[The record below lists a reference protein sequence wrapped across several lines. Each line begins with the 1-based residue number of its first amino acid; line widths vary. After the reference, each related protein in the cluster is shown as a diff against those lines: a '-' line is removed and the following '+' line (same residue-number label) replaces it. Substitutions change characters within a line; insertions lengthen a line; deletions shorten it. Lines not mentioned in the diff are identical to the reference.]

1 MTSLIV
7 AVTTTTTK
15 GSSFTSSALSMLN
28 IYAYCDCGGK
38 LSKKVCTN
46 TFSDS
51 QIAESLEHHSSMQAV
66 CSTVNCCCA
75 VREQDTERRLV
86 LGTWM
91 LCAVKTFSDCT
102 CALFMLDQ
110 KP

>member
-51 QIAESLEHHSSMQAV
+51 QIAEFSGTPFEHAGCVQHSELLLRSARARHRTETGARYMDAL
-66 CSTVNCCCA
+66 CCKN
-75 VREQDTERRLV
+75 V
-86 LGTWM
+86 L
-91 LCAVKTFSDCT
+91 
-102 CALFMLDQ
+102 
-110 KP
+110 